1 MEPSSLSPQ
10 VARRLAVRAALLEG
24 PRPTP
29 DRDGILEVVRGL
41 GSLQI
46 DPTRAVERTHLLV
59 LWSRLGPYDTRD
71 LDRLRFEDRLLFE
84 YAAFIMP
91 SESYPEQAFAMER
104 FATRDGAW
112 ERRVRDWMAEN
123 DALRQSVLKR
133 LKAEGPLPSRVFVAP
148 PGTTDWKSSGWTGGR
163 NVPQMFEFMSRR
175 GEILVAGREGGQ
187 RLWDLAER
195 VVRHQR
201 PRRGVTP
208 EEFADR
214 RVRAAVTRLGSANTR
229 EIRDRVPILPSA
241 DVRAAIDRL
250 LADDSIRRVTPEA
263 DPEAEAYMLA
273 DDLPLI
279 ETVTG
284 TGWRPRTT
292 LLSPFD
298 PLIRDRERTERLFGF
313 HFRLEMYVPKDL
325 RKFGFFVLP
334 ILHGDRLIGRVD
346 PKMDRRRR
354 VLDVRAVHVEPDAPV
369 DDPEVGR
376 AVGDA
381 IRELG
386 AFLRAREVRYESIPE
401 GWRAGLEQAQPA

>member
-1 MEPSSLSPQ
+1 MKAPSLSPQ

-24 PRPTP
+24 PRPAP
-29 DRDGILEVVRGL
+29 DREGIMAVVRGL

-59 LWSRLGPYDTRD
+59 LWSRLGPYDPRE
-71 LDRLRFEDRLLFE
+71 LDRLRFEDRRLYE
-84 YAAFIMP
+84 YAAFLRP
-91 SESYPEQAFAMER
+91 TESYPEQAFAMER

-112 ERRVRDWMAEN
+112 ERRVRAWMAEN
-123 DALRQSVLKR
+123 DALRQSILER
-133 LKAEGPLPSRVFVAP
+133 LKADGPLPSRVFAAP

-163 NVPQMFEFMSRR
+163 NVPQMFELMSRR

-195 VVRHQR
+195 VVQQPTQR
-201 PRRGVTP
+201 NAIDA
-208 EEFADR
+208 EAFADR
-214 RVRAAVTRLGSANTR
+214 RVRSAVARLGFADRR
-229 EIRDRVPILPSA
+229 EIRDRVPILPAA
-241 DVRAAIDRL
+241 DAQAAIDRL
-250 LADDSIRRVTPEA
+250 IADGTLQRVSLQAE
-263 DPEAEAYMLA
+263 PEAEAYMLA
-273 DDLPLI
+273 DEIPLI
-279 ETVTG
+279 DYVAG
-284 TGWRPRTT
+284 AGWRPRTT

-313 HFRLEMYVPKDL
+313 HFRLEMYVPRDL

-334 ILHGDRLIGRVD
+334 ILHGDRLIGRVN

-354 VLDVRAVHVEPDAPV
+354 VLDVTAVHVEPDAPV
-369 DDPEVGR
+369 DDPAVGL

-386 AFLRAREVRYESIPE
+386 TFLRAREVRFESVPQ
-401 GWRAGLEQAQPA
+401 GWRAGLEGGA

>member
-1 MEPSSLSPQ
+1 M
-10 VARRLAVRAALLEG
+10 
-24 PRPTP
+24 
-29 DRDGILEVVRGL
+29 EVVRGL

-59 LWSRLGPYDTRD
+59 LWSRLGPYDPRD
-71 LDRLRFEDRLLFE
+71 LDRLRFEDRRLYE
-84 YAAFIMP
+84 YAAFLRP
-91 SESYPEQAFAMER
+91 TESYPEQAFAMER

-123 DALRQSVLKR
+123 DALRQSILER
-133 LKAEGPLPSRVFVAP
+133 LKADGPLPSRVFAAP
-148 PGTTDWKSSGWTGGR
+148 PVTTDWKSSGWTGGR
-163 NVPQMFEFMSRR
+163 NVPQMFELMSRR

-195 VVRHQR
+195 VVQHPTQR
-201 PRRGVTP
+201 DAIDA
-208 EEFADR
+208 EAFADR
-214 RVRAAVTRLGSANTR
+214 RVRSAVARLGFADRR
-229 EIRDRVPILPSA
+229 EIRDRVPILPAA
-241 DVRAAIDRL
+241 DAQAAIDRL
-250 LADDSIRRVTPEA
+250 IADGTLQRVSLQA

-273 DDLPLI
+273 DEIPLI
-279 ETVTG
+279 DDVAG
-284 TGWRPRTT
+284 AGWRPRTM

-354 VLDVRAVHVEPDAPV
+354 VLDVTAVHVEPDAPV
-369 DDPEVGR
+369 DDPAVGL

-386 AFLRAREVRYESIPE
+386 TFLRAREVRFESVPQ
-401 GWRAGLEQAQPA
+401 GWRAGLEGGA

>member
-1 MEPSSLSPQ
+1 MKAPTLSPRI
-10 VARRLAVRAALLEG
+10 ARRLAVRAALLEG
-24 PRPTP
+24 PRPSP
-29 DRDGILEVVRGL
+29 DRDGILEIVRGL
-41 GSLQI
+41 GSIQI

-59 LWSRLGPYDTRD
+59 LWSRLGPYDPRD

-91 SESYPEQAFAMER
+91 TESYDEQAFAMER

-123 DALRQSVLKR
+123 DALRQSILER
-133 LKAEGPLPSRVFVAP
+133 LKTEGPQPSRLFVAP

-195 VVRHQR
+195 VVQR
-201 PRRGVTP
+201 PLPSKAVTLD
-208 EEFADR
+208 EFAGR
-214 RVRAAVTRLGSANTR
+214 RISAAIRRLGFADAK
-229 EIRDRVPILPSA
+229 EIRNRVPILPTA

-250 LADDSIRRVTPEA
+250 ATAGTIQRVALET
-263 DPEAEAYMLA
+263 DPEAEAFMLVE
-273 DDLPLI
+273 DLPLI
-279 ETVTG
+279 DAVG
-284 TGWRPRTT
+284 GRGWRPRTT

-313 HFRLEMYVPKDL
+313 HFRLEMYVPKDQ

-334 ILHGDRLIGRVD
+334 ILHGDRIIGRVD
-346 PKMDRRRR
+346 PTMDRRQR
-354 VLDVRAVHVEPDAPV
+354 VLDVRAVHVEPDAPI
-369 DDPEVGR
+369 DDPDVGW
-376 AVGDA
+376 AVRDA
-381 IRELG
+381 IREL
-386 AFLRAREVRYESIPE
+386 ATFLRAREVRYKSVPE
-401 GWRAGLEQAQPA
+401 GWRAGLEGQA

>member
-1 MEPSSLSPQ
+1 MEVPTLSAE
-10 VARRLAVRAALLEG
+10 VARRLAVRASLLEG
-24 PRPTP
+24 PRPSP
-29 DRDGILEVVRGL
+29 DRNGIMEVVRGL

-59 LWSRLGPYDTRD
+59 LWSRLGPYDPRD

-84 YAAFIMP
+84 YAAFLRP
-91 SESYPEQAFAMER
+91 TESYPEQAFAMER
-104 FATRDGAW
+104 FATREGAW

-123 DALRQSVLKR
+123 VALRKAILKR
-133 LKAEGPLPSRVFVAP
+133 LRAEGPLPSRVFVAP

-195 VVRHQR
+195 VVGDLE
-201 PRRGVTP
+201 PRKALIP
-208 EEFADR
+208 ERFAEG
-214 RVRAAVTRLGSANTR
+214 RVQAALARLGAGDLN
-229 EIRDRVPILPSA
+229 EIRDRVPILHTP
-241 DVRAAIDRL
+241 DIRAAIDRL
-250 LADDSIRRVTPEA
+250 LADGTLARVKLEAQPEA
-263 DPEAEAYMLA
+263 DAYMLA
-273 DDLPLI
+273 ADLPLI
-279 ETVTG
+279 DSVAG
-284 TGWRPRTT
+284 PGWQPRTT

-313 HFRLEMYVPKDL
+313 HFRLEMYVPKKM

-346 PKMDRRRR
+346 PKMDRKRR
-354 VLDVRAVHVEPDAPV
+354 VLHVRAVHAEPDAPV
-369 DDPEVGR
+369 DDPAVGH

-386 AFLRAREVRYESIPE
+386 TFLRAEEVRYESTPE
-401 GWRAGLEQAQPA
+401 GWRDGLEAGS

>member
-1 MEPSSLSPQ
+1 MDPASLSPQ

-59 LWSRLGPYDTRD
+59 LWSRLGPYDLRD

-84 YAAFIMP
+84 HAAFIMP
-91 SESYPEQAFAMER
+91 TESYPEQAFAMER
-104 FATRDGAW
+104 YGTREGAW

-123 DALRQSVLKR
+123 DALRQSILRR
-133 LKAEGPLPSRVFVAP
+133 LKAEGPLPSRLFPAP
-148 PGTTDWKSSGWTGGR
+148 PAMTNWKSSWTGGR
-163 NVPQMFEFMSRR
+163 NVPLMFEFMSLR
-175 GEILVAGREGGQ
+175 GEILVSGREGGQ

-195 VVRHQR
+195 VVER
-201 PRRGVTP
+201 PLPSEAVTL

-250 LADDSIRRVTPEA
+250 LADDSIRCVTLEA

-273 DDLPLI
+273 DDLPRI

-313 HFRLEMYVPKDL
+313 RFRLEMYVPKDL

-386 AFLRAREVRYESIPE
+386 TFLRAKEVRYESVPE
-401 GWRAGLEQAQPA
+401 SWRAGLEQPPPA

>member
-1 MEPSSLSPQ
+1 MEPSSLSAQ

-24 PRPTP
+24 HRPTP
-29 DRDGILEVVRGL
+29 DRAGILEVVRGL

-59 LWSRLGPYDTRD
+59 LWSRLGPYDARD
-71 LDRLRFEDRLLFE
+71 LDRLRFEDQLLFE

-91 SESYPEQAFAMER
+91 TESYPEQAFAMER

-123 DALRQSVLKR
+123 DALRQSILAR
-133 LKAEGPLPSRVFVAP
+133 LKAEGPLPSRLFVAP

-195 VVRHQR
+195 VVGRAM
-201 PRRGVTP
+201 PRDVVTP
-208 EEFADR
+208 EGFAER
-214 RVRAAVTRLGSANTR
+214 RIRSAVSRLGLADPR

-241 DVRAAIDRL
+241 DVRAAIERL
-250 LADDSIRRVTPEA
+250 VAGGTLRRVTMQA
-263 DPEAEAYMLA
+263 DPAAESYMLA
-273 DDLPLI
+273 DDLPLM
-279 ETVTG
+279 ETVVG
-284 TGWRPRTT
+284 RGWRPRTT

-298 PLIRDRERTERLFGF
+298 PLIRDRERTERIFGF

-325 RKFGFFVLP
+325 RKFGYFVLP

-346 PKMDRRRR
+346 PKMDRRER
-354 VLDVRAVHVEPDAPV
+354 VLHVRAVHVEPDAPV

-386 AFLRAREVRYESIPE
+386 TFLRAKEIRYESIPE
-401 GWRAGLEQAQPA
+401 GWRAGLEQPSPA

>member
-1 MEPSSLSPQ
+1 MEAPKLSAE

-29 DRDGILEVVRGL
+29 DRNGIMEVIRGL
-41 GSLQI
+41 ERLQL

-59 LWSRLGPYDTRD
+59 LWSRLGPYDPRD
-71 LDRLRFEDRLLFE
+71 LDRLRFEDRRLFE
-84 YAAFIMP
+84 YAAFLLP
-91 SESYPEQAFAMER
+91 AESYPEQSFAMER
-104 FATRDGAW
+104 FASREGAW

-123 DALRQSVLKR
+123 DALRQSILKR
-133 LKAEGPLPSRVFVAP
+133 LRAEGPLPSRLFVAP

-163 NVPQMFEFMSRR
+163 NVPQMFELMSRR

-187 RLWDLAER
+187 RLWDLAQR
-195 VVRHQR
+195 VVRQPPAR
-201 PRRGVTP
+201 DAITA

-214 RVRAAVTRLGSANTR
+214 RVRAAVTSLGFADAR
-229 EIRDRVPILPSA
+229 EIRVRVPILPAA

-250 LADDSIRRVTPEA
+250 IADGSLQHVTLQA
-263 DPEAEAYMLA
+263 DPDAETLMLGE
-273 DDLPLI
+273 DLPLI
-279 ETVTG
+279 DSLAAA
-284 TGWRPRTT
+284 GWRPRTT

-346 PKMDRRRR
+346 PKMDRRQR
-354 VLDVRAVHVEPDAPV
+354 VLHVRAVHVEPDAPV
-369 DDPEVGR
+369 DDPAVGR
-376 AVGDA
+376 PVGDA

-386 AFLRAREVRYESIPE
+386 TFLRAEEVRYESIPE
-401 GWRAGLEQAQPA
+401 GWRAGLEGGA

>member
-1 MEPSSLSPQ
+1 MISVE

-24 PRPTP
+24 PRPSA
-29 DRDGILEVVRGL
+29 DRNGILEVVRGL

-59 LWSRLGPYDTRD
+59 LWSRLGPYDPRD
-71 LDRLRFEDRLLFE
+71 LDRLRFDDRLLFE
-84 YAAFIMP
+84 YAAYIMP
-91 SESYPEQAFAMER
+91 TESYAEQAFAMER

-123 DALRQSVLKR
+123 DALRQSILQR
-133 LKAEGPLPSRVFVAP
+133 LEAEGPLPSRLFVAP

-175 GEILVAGREGGQ
+175 GEIMVAGREGGQ

-195 VVRHQR
+195 VVQR
-201 PRRGVTP
+201 PMPRHGVTA
-208 EEFADR
+208 EEFAER
-214 RVRAAVTRLGSANTR
+214 RVRNALTRLGFADTR

-250 LADDSIRRVTPEA
+250 IRDGAIRHVTLET
-263 DPEAEAYMLA
+263 DPEAEVFMLA

-279 ETVTG
+279 DAVG
-284 TGWRPRTT
+284 GRGWRPRTT

-313 HFRLEMYVPKDL
+313 RFRLEMYVPKEL

-334 ILHGDRLIGRVD
+334 ILHDDQLIGRVD
-346 PKMDRRRR
+346 PKMDRRQR
-354 VLDVRAVHVEPDAPV
+354 VLDVRAVHVEPDAPI
-369 DDPEVGR
+369 DDPEVGQ
-376 AVGDA
+376 AVGAA

-386 AFLRAREVRYESIPE
+386 TFLRAKQVRFESMPE
-401 GWRAGLEQAQPA
+401 GWRAGLEGQA

>member
-1 MEPSSLSPQ
+1 M
-10 VARRLAVRAALLEG
+10 A
-24 PRPTP
+24 
-29 DRDGILEVVRGL
+29 VVRGL

-59 LWSRLGPYDTRD
+59 LWSRLGPYDPRD
-71 LDRLRFEDRLLFE
+71 LDRLRFTDRRLFE

-91 SESYPEQAFAMER
+91 TESYPEQSFAMDR
-104 FATRDGAW
+104 FGTRDGAW

-123 DALRQSVLKR
+123 DALRQSILKR
-133 LKAEGPLPSRVFVAP
+133 LKADGPLPSRVFVAP

-163 NVPQMFEFMSRR
+163 NVPQMFELMSRR

-195 VVRHQR
+195 VVQQPPQR
-201 PRRGVTP
+201 DAIDA
-208 EEFADR
+208 EAFADR
-214 RVRAAVTRLGSANTR
+214 RVRSAVARLGFADRR
-229 EIRDRVPILPSA
+229 EIRDRVPILPA
-241 DVRAAIDRL
+241 AEAQAAIDRL
-250 LADDSIRRVTPEA
+250 IADGSLQRVDLRA
-263 DPEAEAYMLA
+263 DPEREAFMLA
-273 DDLPLI
+273 EDLPLI
-279 ETVTG
+279 DSLTG
-284 TGWRPRTT
+284 RGWRPRTT

-334 ILHGDRLIGRVD
+334 ILYGDRLIGRVD

-369 DDPEVGR
+369 DDAAVGH

-386 AFLRAREVRYESIPE
+386 TFLRAEEVRYGSVPE
-401 GWRAGLEQAQPA
+401 GWRAGLEGRA

>member
-1 MEPSSLSPQ
+1 M
-10 VARRLAVRAALLEG
+10 
-24 PRPTP
+24 
-29 DRDGILEVVRGL
+29 EVVRGL

-59 LWSRLGPYDTRD
+59 LWSRLGPYDPRE
-71 LDRLRFEDRLLFE
+71 LDRLRFEDRRLYE
-84 YAAFIMP
+84 YAAFLRP
-91 SESYPEQAFAMER
+91 TESYPEQAFAMER

-123 DALRQSVLKR
+123 DALRQSILER
-133 LKAEGPLPSRVFVAP
+133 LTSEGPLPSRLFVAP

-163 NVPQMFEFMSRR
+163 NVPQMFELMSRR

-195 VVRHQR
+195 VVQR
-201 PRRGVTP
+201 AAPRDAVTA
-208 EEFADR
+208 EEFAVR
-214 RVRAAVTRLGSANTR
+214 RVRAAVSRLGFADRR
-229 EIRDRVPILPSA
+229 EIRDRVPILPAA
-241 DVRAAIDRL
+241 DVRGAIDRL
-250 LADDSIRRVTPEA
+250 IADGTLQRVTLQA

-273 DDLPLI
+273 DEIPLI
-279 ETVTG
+279 DAVAG
-284 TGWRPRTT
+284 AGWRPRAT

-298 PLIRDRERTERLFGF
+298 PLIRDRERTERFFGF
-313 HFRLEMYVPKDL
+313 HFRTEMYVPKEM

-334 ILHGDRLIGRVD
+334 ILHGDQLIGRVD

-354 VLDVRAVHVEPDAPV
+354 VLDITAVHVEPDAPA

-386 AFLRAREVRYESIPE
+386 TFLRAREIRYESVPE
-401 GWRAGLEQAQPA
+401 GWRAGLEERA